1 MARSTKL
8 RVMISSRC
16 ETSFPKNGGRKLSA
30 IRMDLKESIEKM
42 EIAGRRVFE
51 VWINETTPPQGGT
64 WDSWEVCIQAAKD
77 CDILL
82 VVSNGDAGWAANGGE
97 VGICHV
103 ELMTG
108 LSHAPAKVRL
118 IALPSVSITDDEA
131 GLRNRRF
138 QEEVARQS
146 LFRGG
151 TVSDEATLT
160 LRVHEALHDAV
171 VALAQ
176 AGVADSAKGRYHSG
190 AALDWSRLDFQARR
204 DQMVMVVRDAL
215 LARVGSRET
224 NGYVVLRLANMSVLV
239 DVHAVPAA
247 LTVGP
252 AREMLGQPFLRD
264 YTLANMLGQDV
275 GGPMHIIACQKTATE
290 SQAVKLLGFPD
301 ATIVAAPFGI
311 FVADPVQKVQFAF
324 ITNCRDEASTRH
336 GVQRFFE
343 WLGQTNEDAN
353 VAVRAGAR
361 AHIVRAVAE
370 VQAPTSGSN
379 VVSVTAKRASDP
391 RAVRR
396 IK

>member
-1 MARSTKL
+1 MARSTRL

-16 ETSFPKNGGRKLSA
+16 ETPFPQPAGRNLSE
-30 IRMDLKESIEKM
+30 IRLELKDTIEQM
-42 EIAGRRVFE
+42 EIAGRKAFE
-51 VWINETTPPQGGT
+51 VWVNEATPPQGGT
-64 WDSWEVCIQAAKD
+64 WDSWDVCIQAVKD

-82 VVSNGDAGWAANGGE
+82 VLSNGEAGWAANGGE
-97 VGICHV
+97 VGICHA

-118 IALPSVSITDDEA
+118 IGLPSVPITGDET
-131 GLRNRRF
+131 GRRNQRF
-138 QEEVARQS
+138 QEEVGRKS

-151 TVSDEATLT
+151 AVRDEAALK
-160 LRVHEALHDAV
+160 LRVSEALHDAV
-171 VALAQ
+171 IALAQ
-176 AGVADSAKGRYHSG
+176 AGVADAARGRYHGG
-190 AALDWSRLDFQARR
+190 AALDWSRLDFRARR
-204 DQMVMVVRDAL
+204 DQMVTVVRDAI
-215 LARVGSRET
+215 LAGSGSTEL
-224 NGYVVLRLANMSVLV
+224 NGRVVLRLSDARVLV

-252 AREMLGQPFLRD
+252 AREMVGQPFLRD
-264 YTLANMLGQDV
+264 HTLADVLGRDV

-290 SQAVKLLGFPD
+290 SQAMRLLGFPD
-301 ATIVAAPFGI
+301 ATIVTAPFGI

-353 VAVRAGAR
+353 VANRARAR

-370 VQAPTSGSN
+370 VQAASVGSA
-379 VVSVTAKRASDP
+379 VAAATGRKP
-391 RAVRR
+391 RVKAVRR